1 MSKYYEEAELENYMK
16 KEMKKKEIEKL
27 IQKLKE
33 ILSFLENI

>member
-1 MSKYYEEAELENYMK
+1 MSKYYEEQELENYMK
-16 KEMKKKEIEKL
+16 KEMKKKEIDKL